1 MLDILK
7 RTMYA
12 GVGLG
17 MMAKERIEELG
28 KDLAK
33 QAKLSEHEG
42 KELLDDLMKQS
53 ETARADFESRVESAV
68 ARAIANLNL
77 ASRSQL
83 EELAARVEALENRM
97 RPTSS
102 I

>member
-53 ETARADFESRVESAV
+53 ETA
-68 ARAIANLNL
+68 
-77 ASRSQL
+77 
-83 EELAARVEALENRM
+83 
-97 RPTSS
+97 
-102 I
+102 